1 MDDEVADGDLIG
13 ERGDEGVER
22 RQLVQREEGD
32 DEVVQVEQLREGGR
46 FAEVGGGRGGRGT
59 VILVEAVE
67 VLQPAVTQT
76 AVLRQV
82 WRKRLV
88 RGVAPAVQQR
98 QLRSRRRNGGTWP
111 PRGR

>member
-22 RQLVQREEGD
+22 GQLVQREEGD
-32 DEVVQVEQLREGGR
+32 DEVVQVEQFREGGR

-59 VILVEAVE
+59 VILVESVE

-82 WRKRLV
+82 RGKCLV

-98 QLRSRRRNGGTWP
+98 QLRSRRRNEGTWP